1 MILVKGGFFMAK
13 SLDEMTNEELWK
25 LFPIIISQPNPA
37 WKDSYAKEKVIIE
50 EKIGTDNIVRI
61 SHIGS
66 TAVPNLPAK
75 PIVDILL
82 EIETN
87 TDLDQLIA
95 ALRGLG
101 YIYSPQPN
109 NPPPHMMFM
118 KGYTPEGFKGQVYH
132 LHVRYSGDWDEL
144 YFRDYLSSHSD
155 AAKRYAELK
164 LNLKEKYEFDR
175 DGYTAAKTD
184 FIKNLTKLARD
195 EMPDKY
201 RPLSD

>member
-1 MILVKGGFFMAK
+1 MAK

-155 AAKRYAELK
+155 VAKRYAELK